1 MTAEILMKNVY
12 TFANILSQAGSD
24 IVAKWNHISLNNA
37 FNWADYCIKVF
48 QQIENKPYR
57 GEIEKH
63 MTAMTLHL
71 HPPSC
76 LKLRVEDLGKARVIL
91 ERTLL
96 QNPYLPEK
104 LSRTIIEQKQKSKG
118 NNLELA
124 ECQEIVNEVTR
135 VSMLMKTLQTD
146 EDLYRQTQL
155 ISEATALLSTV
166 ISLSSCSSKSQRF
179 ECYVY
184 NLLSRLA
191 KKVGKLDIILK
202 MLCVLPSGTTYT
214 DSQLQDLHNIIVR
227 WLSEPQNSRFLV
239 TSCKVLIQEACRYH
253 TDLCQSYLDH
263 IVSWAERLEPSYNED
278 DTNFYSW
285 RYRCTESSEK
295 GKDHRT
301 FEKLCEHLENLLNVN
316 KQCQLTLKHTLQSLK
331 EKSYFNVYSDILK
344 RLNQIAEY

>member
-91 ERTLL
+91 ER
-96 QNPYLPEK
+96 
-104 LSRTIIEQKQKSKG
+104 
-118 NNLELA
+118 